1 MIKYSELQIGD
12 FVLVDG
18 TPRKVEAITK
28 KKIGYHRKEKEP
40 RLYYA
45 RLRDVEPIE
54 INEYVLRISGFCLNE
69 TEKTVFARFDN
80 DKVKVEVVLF
90 KNASEDTQVIITNK
104 DTHSCYVGGTRY
116 VHEFQ
121 HLFRPCGVNFD
132 IKL

>member
-1 MIKYSELQIGD
+1 MIKATELQIGD
-12 FVLVDG
+12 FVLIDG

-28 KKIGYHRKEKEP
+28 KKIGYHRKENEP

-45 RLRDVEPIE
+45 RLHDVEPIE
-54 INEYVLRISGFCLNE
+54 INEYVLRISGFCLDE
-69 TEKTVFARFDN
+69 TVKTVFARFDN

-90 KNASEDTQVIITNK
+90 KNANEDPQVIITNK

-121 HLFRPCGVNFD
+121 HLFRPCGVNFEV
-132 IKL
+132 KL